1 MKNKVL
7 LCCLLVSLATCA
19 LGNEVKNNAVIKNT
33 QVTQEQIKDYK
44 IIRDRWKEFLIGIPN
59 DLTNSKL
66 SKEELQQIIITNEK
80 GAENSYSKL
89 NLDKNRTY
97 LFKGNENM
105 KNGVHVM
112 KSYEELIKIAKAY
125 VTPGTTF
132 YKNEKIK
139 NQILDSLEWLYNNA
153 YREGLPEYGNWWQ
166 WELGIPKNLND
177 LLTLMY
183 EDVPSDKRIKYLK
196 ASQYFQPYAKY
207 SGVSPSASYSSSPDK
222 RVSTGGNRMDTSIIS
237 FLRGVLMED
246 KTQVLDGVNAVGDVG
261 EYVVSG
267 DGFYLD
273 GSFIQHGNVP
283 YNGTYASVLFNGLG
297 SILWLSSGTE
307 FQLNDKRVDNVFE
320 SILNGYSYLMIN
332 GGINDSVSGRSISR
346 DNSND
351 IERGR
356 ALISSFALLTE
367 GAPSQYK
374 DKLESLVKT
383 VILDNNSYNT
393 VDKISNQTIKNI
405 LIKIMENSNITTMNI
420 EGPKLFG
427 AMDRAVYR
435 NKKDGKVVTSMH
447 SSRIANYETMNG
459 ENIQGWYTGDG
470 MMYIYGNDSSTFTDY
485 WPTVDMY
492 HLPGVTNSVEFRRN
506 GSGERRMKAFVSPKS
521 FVGGVQT
528 DNEMFT
534 GMDMLSWNQR
544 TSVKKSYFVIDD
556 AVLVVGSNLKSGD
569 GVVHTT
575 IDNRILNKGNIFV
588 NGDLVTND
596 MDIKNPKNLAINF
609 NENYNGENIGYKII
623 EAPEI
628 VIKKTISKGNW
639 AKIGGKAKQ
648 EIEKTYFTTYIN
660 HGKNPKNQYF
670 SYVVLP
676 MFSPD
681 EVNKY
686 DTSRF
691 EIVKADNDA
700 HIIKDKVSKITAINF
715 WKDEVQKFEG
725 IKSYSTLS
733 VMMKNIDDEKILY
746 VSDPAQIQKQV
757 SIIELDGK
765 YELVESTDPD
775 IKVTLKGNIT
785 KIEVDLRNNGST
797 QKIVLKPMK

>member
-1 MKNKVL
+1 
-7 LCCLLVSLATCA
+7 
-19 LGNEVKNNAVIKNT
+19 
-33 QVTQEQIKDYK
+33 
-44 IIRDRWKEFLIGIPN
+44 
-59 DLTNSKL
+59 
-66 SKEELQQIIITNEK
+66 
-80 GAENSYSKL
+80 
-89 NLDKNRTY
+89 
-97 LFKGNENM
+97 
-105 KNGVHVM
+105 M

-125 VTPGTTF
+125 TTPGTTF

-393 VDKISNQTIKNI
+393 VDKISNQTIK
-405 LIKIMENSNITTMNI
+405 
-420 EGPKLFG
+420 
-427 AMDRAVYR
+427 
-435 NKKDGKVVTSMH
+435 
-447 SSRIANYETMNG
+447 
-459 ENIQGWYTGDG
+459 
-470 MMYIYGNDSSTFTDY
+470 
-485 WPTVDMY
+485 
-492 HLPGVTNSVEFRRN
+492 
-506 GSGERRMKAFVSPKS
+506 
-521 FVGGVQT
+521 
-528 DNEMFT
+528 
-534 GMDMLSWNQR
+534 
-544 TSVKKSYFVIDD
+544 
-556 AVLVVGSNLKSGD
+556 
-569 GVVHTT
+569 
-575 IDNRILNKGNIFV
+575 IF
-588 NGDLVTND
+588 
-596 MDIKNPKNLAINF
+596 
-609 NENYNGENIGYKII
+609 
-623 EAPEI
+623 
-628 VIKKTISKGNW
+628 
-639 AKIGGKAKQ
+639 
-648 EIEKTYFTTYIN
+648 
-660 HGKNPKNQYF
+660 
-670 SYVVLP
+670 
-676 MFSPD
+676 
-681 EVNKY
+681 
-686 DTSRF
+686 
-691 EIVKADNDA
+691 
-700 HIIKDKVSKITAINF
+700 
-715 WKDEVQKFEG
+715 
-725 IKSYSTLS
+725 
-733 VMMKNIDDEKILY
+733 
-746 VSDPAQIQKQV
+746 
-757 SIIELDGK
+757 
-765 YELVESTDPD
+765 
-775 IKVTLKGNIT
+775 
-785 KIEVDLRNNGST
+785 
-797 QKIVLKPMK
+797 